1 MWCAALAR
9 PGRHKFRVQARVSS
23 DPVSGSVALRNAARW
38 HGKRVGLLG
47 GSFNPAHRAHLHIS
61 QEAIKRLGLDAV
73 WWLVSPQ
80 NPLKTAKDMASQAI
94 RLASAHAIAR
104 DPRIVP
110 TDVER
115 KLGTQYT
122 VDTLKALVD
131 LHPST
136 RFIWLMGGDNLQSF
150 HRWYQWRQIVRVVPI
165 AVLLRPRYSGA
176 RRSARVLGPLRK
188 ALKPDRTVS
197 RWTEWELPAIFCLE
211 QPGVDESSTALRARS
226 PDWADAYGHTT
237 K

>member
-1 MWCAALAR
+1 MWFAAKAR
-9 PGRHKFRVQARVSS
+9 RGLRNAGRVTVNS

-47 GSFNPAHRAHLHIS
+47 GSFNPAHRGHLHIS
-61 QEAIKRLGLDAV
+61 REAMKRLGLDAV

-80 NPLKTAKDMASQAI
+80 NPLKTADGMAPQAI
-94 RLASAHAIAR
+94 RLASARAIAR
-104 DPRIVP
+104 DQRIVA

-115 KLGTQYT
+115 KLGTRYT
-122 VDTLKALVD
+122 VDTLKALVS
-131 LHPST
+131 LHPNT

-150 HRWYQWRQIVRVVPI
+150 HHWYQWRQIVRVVPI
-165 AVLLRPRYSGA
+165 AVLLRPMYS
-176 RRSARVLGPLRK
+176 RVRHSARVLGPLRK
-188 ALKPDRTVS
+188 ALKPDRMIS
-197 RWTEWELPAIFCLE
+197 RWTEWDLPAIFCLE

-226 PDWADAYGHTT
+226 PDWADVYGHTT

>member
-1 MWCAALAR
+1 LTFELIA
-9 PGRHKFRVQARVSS
+9 
-23 DPVSGSVALRNAARW
+23 DPASGSVALRNAARW
-38 HGKRVGLLG
+38 RNKRVGLLG
-47 GSFNPAHRAHLHIS
+47 GSFNPAHRGHVHIS
-61 QEAIKRLGLDAV
+61 EEAIKRLGLDAV

-80 NPLKTAKDMASQAI
+80 NPLKSARNMAPQAI
-94 RLASAHAIAR
+94 RLASARAVAR
-104 DPRIVP
+104 NPRIVP

-122 VDTLKALVD
+122 VDSLKALTA

-136 RFIWLMGGDNLQSF
+136 RFIWLMGGDNLQGF
-150 HRWYQWRQIVRVVPI
+150 HRWRQWRQIVRAVPI

-188 ALKPDRTVS
+188 ALRPDRAAP
-197 RWTEWELPAIFCLE
+197 RWTEWELPALVCLE
-211 QPGVDESSTALRARS
+211 QPGVDESSTALRKQT
-226 PDWADAYGHTT
+226 PHWTDAYGHTT

>member
-1 MWCAALAR
+1 MWFAAKAR
-9 PGRHKFRVQARVSS
+9 RGPHNVGRVTILD

-38 HGKRVGLLG
+38 HAKRVGLLG
-47 GSFNPAHRAHLHIS
+47 GSFNPAHRGHVHIS
-61 QEAIKRLGLDAV
+61 QEAMKRLRLDAV

-80 NPLKTAKDMASQAI
+80 NPLKSAEDMAPQAI
-94 RLASAHAIAR
+94 RLASARAIAR

-115 KLGTQYT
+115 KLGTRYT

-150 HRWYQWRQIVRVVPI
+150 HRWHQWRQIVRVVPI
-165 AVLLRPRYSGA
+165 AVVLRPMYSGV
-176 RRSARVLGPLRK
+176 RHSAQVLGPLQK
-188 ALKPDRTVS
+188 ALKPNRMMK
-197 RWTEWELPAIFCLE
+197 RWTECELPALFCLE
-211 QPGVDESSTALRARS
+211 QPGVDESSTALRERS
-226 PDWADAYGHTT
+226 PDWAKAYGHTT

>member
-1 MWCAALAR
+1 MT
-9 PGRHKFRVQARVSS
+9 VES
-23 DPVSGSVALRNAARW
+23 DPVAGSVALRNAARW
-38 HGKRVGLLG
+38 RGKRVGLLG

-61 QEAIKRLGLDAV
+61 QEAMKRLRLDAV

-80 NPLKTAKDMASQAI
+80 NPLKAAEGMAPQAV
-94 RLASAHAIAR
+94 RLASARAIAR
-104 DPRIVP
+104 DRRIVP

-115 KLGTQYT
+115 KLGTRYT
-122 VDTLKALVD
+122 VDTLKALVA

-136 RFIWLMGGDNLQSF
+136 RFIWLMGGDNLQGF

-176 RRSARVLGPLRK
+176 RRSARVLGPLKK
-188 ALKPDRTVS
+188 ALKPDRMAS
-197 RWTEWELPAIFCLE
+197 GWTKWALPTIFRLE
-211 QPGVDESSTALRARS
+211 QPGVDESSTALRERR
-226 PDWADAYGHTT
+226 PDWADAYGHTD